1 MSLRVIPPAP
11 AALSGTMTQT
21 MPLTQW
27 GLLVVLSVL
36 WGATFLFVA
45 LALKELPPFTIVL
58 TRVALAAVLL
68 IPVVYLMGHRLP
80 STWRGWQP
88 FIGMSILNNVI
99 PFSLMVTGQQT
110 VASGLV
116 SVLNAATPM
125 FTLLVAY
132 ALAGEKLAA
141 HKLIG
146 VVLGI
151 LGVATLVG
159 TEAMFGRSSQD
170 LSQALGMVLVLAAA
184 LSYGFSGLWGRRLKA
199 FPPIVTAASQLISSS
214 VLLIPLAAVVDRP
227 WLLPWPSLQTIAALV
242 GLAILSTALAYIIFF
257 RIMAVSGPSNVMLV
271 TLLVPLTAIPL
282 GIWRLGE
289 QLLPRHIAGA
299 AVIAVSLLVIDGR
312 LLTWARRIR

>member
-1 MSLRVIPPAP
+1 MSSRRIPLAP
-11 AALSGTMTQT
+11 VAAAGSMA
-21 MPLTQW
+21 LTQW
-27 GLLVVLSVL
+27 GLLILLSVL
-36 WGATFLFVA
+36 WGCTFLFTA
-45 LALKELPPFTIVL
+45 LVLQELPPLTLVL
-58 TRVALAAVLL
+58 ARVALAAALL
-68 IPVVYLMGHRLP
+68 IPVVYLTGHRLP

-88 FIGMSILNNVI
+88 FVGMSILNNVI

-141 HKLIG
+141 NKLMG
-146 VVLGI
+146 VVMGM

-159 TEAMFGRSSQD
+159 PEALFGRA
-170 LSQALGMVLVLAAA
+170 SQAMGMALVLGAA

-199 FPPIVTAASQLISSS
+199 FPPIVTAASQLASSS
-214 VLLIPLAAVVDRP
+214 VLLIPLTALVDQP
-227 WLLPWPSLQTIAALV
+227 WLLPWPNLQTLTALL
-242 GLAILSTALAYIIFF
+242 GLATLSTALAYIIFF

-289 QLLPRHIAGA
+289 QLLPRHFAGA
-299 AVIAVSLLVIDGR
+299 AVIGLSLLVIDGR
-312 LLTWARRIR
+312 LLRWRCR